1 MDSGSVK
8 FPVSDAV
15 QAVELFLVY
24 TGGTLC
30 LELFVTV
37 IQDSLQSRKR
47 NMFGLYPDKET
58 RPPNPWTDAIV
69 TSIGLPACG
78 LPSEEF

>member
-47 NMFGLYPDKET
+47 NMFGLYPDK
-58 RPPNPWTDAIV
+58 
-69 TSIGLPACG
+69 
-78 LPSEEF
+78 